1 MQEQLLSKVT
11 ELDYEIISDIDIR
24 NDAYQVVSFC
34 PGVENM
40 MPKKRAVP
48 GGGQNDRRNYYG

>member
-24 NDAYQVVSFC
+24 NDAYQVVSFA
-34 PGVENM
+34 P
-40 MPKKRAVP
+40 A
-48 GGGQNDRRNYYG
+48 